1 MLIAARTFLLTLQ
14 AFEFRSFLQP
24 STVTESIVH
33 PSPEQ
38 IVRVKGQKLHR
49 EHFIFK
55 DLFIIS
61 FSPLYSYSGQDPYS
75 AGVSSVADKEIR

>member
-38 IVRVKGQKLHR
+38 IVRVKGQKLHH

-55 DLFIIS
+55 DLF
-61 FSPLYSYSGQDPYS
+61 QS
-75 AGVSSVADKEIR
+75 ASHHCTRILGKIRIQLAYLR